1 MSKSVNINIRMNEEL
16 KKKAEKL
23 FSELGM
29 NMTTA
34 INIFVKQAVYDRGIP
49 FKIYRNDD
57 FFNSYNQYILRE
69 SIEELNDKRGQVHE
83 LEPDEE

>member
-1 MSKSVNINIRMNEEL
+1 MNEEL

>member
-34 INIFVKQAVYDRGIP
+34 INVFVKQAVYDRGIP
-49 FKIYRNDD
+49 FKIYRDDD

-83 LEPDEE
+83 LAPDEE